1 MTRQSEN
8 LQPSLFEEDAPRI
21 DMPVAQKVDLAVLVE
36 ALLSEIATALA
47 SGEIGDDQDHV

>member
-21 DMPVAQKVDLAVLVE
+21 ELAAAQKVDLAVLME
-36 ALLSEIATALA
+36 ALLREIAAMLA
-47 SGEIGDDQDHV
+47 SGEIGHDQDHG

>member
-21 DMPVAQKVDLAVLVE
+21 ELAAAQKVDLAVLVE
-36 ALLSEIATALA
+36 ALLREIAAMLA
-47 SGEIGDDQDHV
+47 SGEIGHDQDHG

>member
-8 LQPSLFEEDAPRI
+8 LQPSLFEEDAQRI
-21 DMPVAQKVDLAVLVE
+21 DLAVAQKVDLAVLVE

-47 SGEIGDDQDHV
+47 SEGSGHDQDHG